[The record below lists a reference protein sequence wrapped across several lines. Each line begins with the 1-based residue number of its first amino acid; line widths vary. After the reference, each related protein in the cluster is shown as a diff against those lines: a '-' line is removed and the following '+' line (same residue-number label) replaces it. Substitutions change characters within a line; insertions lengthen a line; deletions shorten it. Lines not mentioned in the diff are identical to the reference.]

1 MKNIMRNIMKNKM
14 KSIMRNIMSNIMKK
28 MSIYKMNLIE
38 NYNINN
44 IIGVYV

>member
-1 MKNIMRNIMKNKM
+1 MINKM
-14 KSIMRNIMSNIMKK
+14 KSIMRNIMRSIMRNIMKK